1 MNINMLNDK
10 FWDINVSLTSFESKS
25 SPGPYHYQLIHKQR
39 NILELDSFEGSLCVK
54 ITIKPPSASPV

>member
-1 MNINMLNDK
+1 MLDDK

-39 NILELDSFEGSLCVK
+39 NKLELDSFKGSLCVK
-54 ITIKPPSASPV
+54 ITINPPSASPV